1 MGEHGP
7 RTPRPRA
14 PIRRNRARGGRVSAA
29 MPPPPLRLALD
40 VPDAGALAVLVVARD
55 PLVRA
60 ALADRLRA
68 AGAAVGV
75 ASPVAPLDAEEA
87 DVVLWDLGPDGRPPD
102 GLAASGLPAL
112 ALVPDDEGAAR
123 AWAAGAR
130 GLLLRDADAPSLLAG
145 LVATAAGLVVLD
157 PALAD
162 GLVALRDDLDLPQE
176 IEPLTPREREVL
188 ALLAEGLPNKLVADR
203 LGVSERTAKYHVAQ
217 ILAKLGAHSRT
228 EAVLRGARLGLVV
241 I

>member
-1 MGEHGP
+1 MP
-7 RTPRPRA
+7 PRPF
-14 PIRRNRARGGRVSAA
+14 
-29 MPPPPLRLALD
+29 RLALD
-40 VPDAGALAVLVVARD
+40 VPDAGVLGVLVVARD

-68 AGAAVGV
+68 AGAAVE
-75 ASPVAPLDAEEA
+75 AAAPHDALDPEAA
-87 DVVLWDLGPDGRPPD
+87 DVVLWDLGLDGGPLE
-102 GLAASGLPAL
+102 GLAEAGLPVL
-112 ALVPDDEGAAR
+112 ALVPDDEAAAR

-130 GLLLRDADAPSLLAG
+130 GLLLRDAAAPALLAA
-145 LVATAAGLVVLD
+145 LVAVAAGLVVLD

-162 GLVALRDDLDLPQE
+162 GLLALRDGFDLPAE
-176 IEPLTPREREVL
+176 VAPLTPREREVL
-188 ALLAEGLPNKLVADR
+188 ALLAEGLPNKLIADR

>member
-1 MGEHGP
+1 
-7 RTPRPRA
+7 
-14 PIRRNRARGGRVSAA
+14 
-29 MPPPPLRLALD
+29 
-40 VPDAGALAVLVVARD
+40 VPDVGALHVLVVARD

-60 ALADRLRA
+60 VLADRLQG
-68 AGAAVGV
+68 AGASVDA
-75 ASPVAPLDAEEA
+75 ASPRDALDVEGAE
-87 DVVLWDLGPDGRPPD
+87 VVLWDLGPEGDGRPE
-102 GLAASGLPAL
+102 GLAEAGLPAL
-112 ALVPDDEGAAR
+112 ALVPDDEAAAR

-130 GLLLRDADAPSLLAG
+130 GLLLRDAVAPPLLAG
-145 LVATAAGLVVLD
+145 LVAVAAGLVVLD
-157 PALAD
+157 PELAD
-162 GLVALRDDLDLPQE
+162 VLPALRDADDLPPE
-176 IEPLTPREREVL
+176 VGPLTPREREVL